1 MYSELEATRTLQL
14 GGEGKEKVD
23 SKLMIETGEE
33 REDPELS
40 QNWWTRR
47 GDLPGGQRY
56 DKRLEF
62 TLKEEEVE
70 EVVAVGVE
78 LG

>member
-1 MYSELEATRTLQL
+1 MQL

-56 DKRLEF
+56 NEILEF
-62 TLKEEEVE
+62 TLMEEEEVE
-70 EVVAVGVE
+70 EVVVE
-78 LG
+78 LW

>member
-1 MYSELEATRTLQL
+1 MQL

-56 DKRLEF
+56 NEILEF
-62 TLKEEEVE
+62 TLK
-70 EVVAVGVE
+70 
-78 LG
+78 

>member
-56 DKRLEF
+56 NEILEF
-62 TLKEEEVE
+62 TLMEEEEVE
-70 EVVAVGVE
+70 EVVVE
-78 LG
+78 LW